1 MGKVKPL
8 SKPLVRL
15 SYAVTTVAFAVMLA
29 ACGNQGASASA
40 GGSSGSAADV
50 TSASFTQKEVPVF
63 REKLTDEKLA
73 LRFYEKTPNVAYIS
87 LEDYYKLML
96 PQGSMD
102 VERKDDGTFL
112 LTSHTG
118 ADPSRSMGK
127 GLGGTAVVD
136 PAKGTLTSPDLPA
149 FTNMMTTV
157 QEGMDNV
164 YLDGMP
170 FVRVSHVEYDKE
182 AQPITLDFAK
192 YGIAMYAD
200 DKDVY
205 LPFQTVSSVYSD
217 FGFHYASYNGE
228 KVYVN
233 SDNVYD
239 GMEDRDP
246 DFSKPILN
254 VTTRPDDL
262 AAFSYANLR
271 FCIDY
276 FDGVPSRVADALG
289 KHDIDATLD
298 AMGEEGK
305 AIKSGLVSTNPFEAF
320 VATEDLGFVVGD
332 GGHTSLSY
340 MRSTSLEAN
349 AEDPTYQGL
358 ARIVEDAN
366 NPLGVFY
373 NWNADK
379 TNVEYELYMEC
390 MAARD
395 KAYGDETYIKK
406 GDTAVIVFDLFAA
419 GEQAWKDYFAGKA
432 ERPNATDPI
441 AAGGYKGFRDT
452 VAIVT
457 EGLARAKEDPE
468 VKNVVIDI
476 SNNGGGSLDVLAYIA
491 SILAGRKYCTMQN
504 TLTGQTVKE
513 YFDVDHNLDG
523 VFDEKDDAVD
533 YSGLNYA
540 VLTGKASFSC
550 GNILPLV
557 FKDAGVF
564 VIGERSGGGSCAVQK
579 CVAADGAAW
588 QVSSWRGKIVDAAGN
603 DVDDGVPVD
612 VDLLE
617 RTGSKK
623 TESGFPDYSGFYDLD
638 LLSQVMNEHYGAQP
652 PRAIAPISAAPA
664 STFVTGV

>member
-1 MGKVKPL
+1 MKPL
-8 SKPLVRL
+8 SKSLIKL
-15 SYAVTTVAFAVMLA
+15 LHAVTTVAFAVTLA
-29 ACGNQGASASA
+29 ACGNQGASASSGVSL
-40 GGSSGSAADV
+40 GGTVDA

-63 REKLTDEKLA
+63 RESLTDEKLT

-87 LEDYYKLML
+87 LKDYYELML

-118 ADPSRSMGK
+118 VDSSKNMGK

-149 FTNMMTTV
+149 FTNMMTIS
-157 QEGMDNV
+157 QGGMDNV

-182 AQPITLDFAK
+182 AQPITLDFTK

-205 LPFQTVSSVYSD
+205 LPFQTVSSIYSD
-217 FGFHYASYNGE
+217 LGYHYASYNGE

-239 GMEDRDP
+239 GMNVRDP
-246 DFSKPILN
+246 DFSKPILSA
-254 VTTRPDDL
+254 TMRPDDM
-262 AAFSYANLR
+262 AAFSYAHLR

-276 FDGVPSRVADALG
+276 LDGVPSRVADKLG

-298 AMGEEGK
+298 AMGEQGK
-305 AIKSGLVSTNPFEAF
+305 AIKSGLVSTNLYEAIM
-320 VATEDLGFVVGD
+320 ASEDLGFVIGD

-340 MRSTSLEAN
+340 TRSTSIQAN
-349 AEDPTYQGL
+349 ADDPTYQGL
-358 ARIVEDAN
+358 MSIIEDVN

-373 NWNADK
+373 SSNASS
-379 TNVEYELYMEC
+379 VEAMRVLYNER
-390 MAARD
+390 MATRD

-406 GDTAVIVFDLFAA
+406 GDTAVIVFDVFAA
-419 GEQAWKDYFAGKA
+419 SDRVWKDYFAGKG
-432 ERPNATDPI
+432 ERPNTTDPI
-441 AAGGYKGFRDT
+441 PAGDYRGLRDT

-476 SNNGGGSLDVLAYIA
+476 SNNGGGSLDVLEYIA
-491 SILAGRKYCTMQN
+491 SIIAGQKYFAWQN
-504 TLTGQTVKE
+504 TLTGQIEKE
-513 YFDVDHNLDG
+513 YFDVDRNLDG
-523 VFDEKDDAVD
+523 AFDEKDDAVD
-533 YSGLNYA
+533 YSDLNFA
-540 VLTGKASFSC
+540 VLTSKGSFSC
-550 GNILPLV
+550 GNLLPSVL
-557 FKDAGVF
+557 KDAGVF

-579 CVAADGAAW
+579 CVTADGVAW
-588 QVSSWRGKIVDAAGN
+588 NVSTWRGKLVDAAGN
-603 DVDDGVPVD
+603 EIDDGVPVD

-623 TESGFPDYSGFYDLD
+623 TESGLPDYSGFYDLD
-638 LLSQVMNEHYGAQP
+638 LLSQVMNEHYGAQALP
-652 PRAIAPISAAPA
+652 NAA
-664 STFVTGV
+664 